1 MTMLDMIPFGVY
13 YTHSFGYEE
22 AKRGVVD
29 AGSLSGCTPA
39 VQRGD
44 AKLFVETEALLAQS
58 TLPQKLSKCRTPNI
72 SKHGSSFGLQTP

>member
-44 AKLFVETEALLAQS
+44 AKLFVETEALLALLCS
-58 TLPQKLSKCRTPNI
+58 DSKNMEQIRLKARCRR
-72 SKHGSSFGLQTP
+72 S